1 MSKPSKKFEGDP
13 ETTGHVWDG
22 IEEFNNPLPKW
33 WLWTFYATII
43 WAVIYTIL
51 YPAWPLPGGA
61 TPGVLG
67 WSTRAEVAAE
77 IAAVEEANAEI
88 NARLTSTELTE
99 IAKDPELNSYA
110 VNAGGAVFKT
120 FCVQCHG
127 SGAQGAKGFPN
138 LLDNDW
144 LWGGDIESIYTTVAV
159 GIRSPDNDET
169 RFSEMPAFGRDE
181 LLSKEEID
189 QVANFVM
196 SLSGQQPKDA
206 TKIEAGA
213 AIYADNCASCHGDSG
228 TGNRDFG
235 APNLADAIWLY
246 GGDYDTIVETVTNSR
261 YGVMPAWSGKL
272 TEAQIRAVATYV
284 HQLGGGE

>member
-33 WLWTFYATII
+33 WLWTFYVTII

-61 TPGVLG
+61 TPGILG
-67 WSTRAEVAAE
+67 WSTRADVAAE
-77 IAAVEEANAEI
+77 IAAAEEANAAI
-88 NARLTSTELTE
+88 NAKLTSTELTE
-99 IAKDPELNSYA
+99 ISKDPELNSYA

-144 LWGGDIESIYTTVAV
+144 LWGGDIESIYTTVTV

-196 SLSGQQPKDA
+196 SLSGEAKDA
-206 TKIEAGA
+206 TKVEAGA
-213 AIYADNCASCHGDSG
+213 AIFAENCASCHGDSG
-228 TGNRDFG
+228 TGSRDFG
-235 APNLADAIWLY
+235 APNLTDAIWLY

>member
-61 TPGVLG
+61 TPGILG
-67 WSTRAEVAAE
+67 WSTRGDVAAE
-77 IAAVEEANAEI
+77 IAAAEEANAAI
-88 NARLTSTELTE
+88 NARLEAADLTE
-99 IAKDPELNSYA
+99 ISKDPELNSYA

-144 LWGGDIESIYTTVAV
+144 LWGGDIESIYTTVTV

-196 SLSGQQPKDA
+196 SLSGEPKDA
-206 TKIEAGA
+206 TKVEAGA
-213 AIYADNCASCHGDSG
+213 AIFAENCASCHGDSG
-228 TGNRDFG
+228 TGSRDFG
-235 APNLADAIWLY
+235 APNLTDAIWLY